1 MRWLVTGAHGM
12 LGTDLVALLRSSGED
27 VTAASRSSLD
37 LTSADAVSEAVAS
50 HDVVVNCAAWT
61 AVDDAEDQEDA
72 ALAVNAEA
80 PRLLARAA
88 AAAGA
93 RLVQVSTDYV

>member
-1 MRWLVTGAHGM
+1 M
-12 LGTDLVALLRSSGED
+12 
-27 VTAASRSSLD
+27 TAASRSTLD
-37 LTSADAVSEAVAS
+37 VTSAEAVKTAVAG

-61 AVDDAEDQEDA
+61 AVDDAEQHEDD
-72 ALAVNAEA
+72 ALVVNGEA

-93 RLVQVSTDYV
+93 RLVQVSTDYVFDGSANTPYAPCRSESCPCPAPSR